1 MKVLVLGATG
11 GTGSHI
17 LRVALSA
24 GHDVTVLVRDASSLD
39 VTEGVRVLTGDATSA
54 EDVRAAVAGQDAVL
68 NAIGSRNMRHPVEV
82 EVGRALLS
90 AMHDAG
96 VDRLVVCSAFGVGE
110 SQTDANT
117 FQKMFF
123 HTVLGKVYAAK
134 DVADAEVRESGLDW
148 TLVYPTRLTDDPA
161 TGSLATG
168 ERLPQGAG
176 NHVTRADV
184 ARFMLAQLTDAT
196 WSRKIVVVTGA
207 TD

>member
-11 GTGSHI
+11 GTGSHV

-82 EVGRALLS
+82 EVGRALLP

-110 SQTDANT
+110 SQADATT

-168 ERLPQGAG
+168 ERLLQGAG
-176 NHVTRADV
+176 SHVTRADV

>member
-11 GTGSHI
+11 GTGSHV

-24 GHDVTVLVRDASSLD
+24 GHEVTVLVRDASTLD
-39 VTEGVRVLTGDATSA
+39 VTDGVRVLTGDATSA

-68 NAIGSRNMRHPVEV
+68 NAIGSRNIRHPVEV
-82 EVGRALLS
+82 EVGRALLP
-90 AMHDAG
+90 AMRDAA
-96 VDRLVVCSAFGVGE
+96 VDRLVVCSAFGVGD
-110 SQTDANT
+110 SQADANT
-117 FQKMFF
+117 LQRMFF

-134 DVADAEVRESGLDW
+134 EVADAEVRTSGLDW

-176 NHVTRADV
+176 IHVTRADV
-184 ARFMLAQLTDAT
+184 ARFMLAQLTDST
-196 WSRKIVVVTGA
+196 WSRKTVVVTGA
-207 TD
+207 AG

>member
-11 GTGSHI
+11 GTGSHV

-24 GHDVTVLVRDASSLD
+24 GHEVTVLVRDASALD
-39 VTEGVRVLTGDATSA
+39 VTDGVR
-54 EDVRAAVAGQDAVL
+54 VL
-68 NAIGSRNMRHPVEV
+68 NAIGSRNIRHPVEV
-82 EVGRALLS
+82 EVGRALLPAMRDS
-90 AMHDAG
+90 A
-96 VDRLVVCSAFGVGE
+96 VDRLVVCSAFGVGD
-110 SQTDANT
+110 SQADANT
-117 FQKMFF
+117 LQKMFF

-176 NHVTRADV
+176 IHVTRADV

-196 WSRKIVVVTGA
+196 WSRKTVVVTGA
-207 TD
+207 AD

>member
-11 GTGSHI
+11 GTGSHV

-39 VTEGVRVLTGDATSA
+39 VTDGVRVLTGDATSPD
-54 EDVRAAVAGQDAVL
+54 EVRAAVADQDAVL
-68 NAIGSRNMRHPVEV
+68 SAVGSRNIRHPVEV
-82 EVGRALLS
+82 EVGRALLP
-90 AMHDAG
+90 AMREAG
-96 VDRLVVCSAFGVGE
+96 VDRLVVCSAFGVGD
-110 SQTDANT
+110 SQDDANT
-117 FQKMFF
+117 LQKVFF

-134 DVADAEVRESGLDW
+134 EVADAEVRESGLDW

-168 ERLPQGAG
+168 ERLAQGAG
-176 NHVTRADV
+176 SHVTRADV

-196 WSRKIVVVTGA
+196 WSRKTVVVTGA
-207 TD
+207 AD

>member
-11 GTGSHI
+11 GTGSHV

-82 EVGRALLS
+82 EVGRALLP

-96 VDRLVVCSAFGVGE
+96 VDRLVVGSAFGVGE
-110 SQTDANT
+110 SQADANT

-176 NHVTRADV
+176 SHVTRADV

-207 TD
+207 AD

>member
-11 GTGSHI
+11 GTGSHV

-24 GHDVTVLVRDASSLD
+24 GHEVTVLVRDASTLD
-39 VTEGVRVLTGDATSA
+39 VTDGVRVLTGDATSA

-68 NAIGSRNMRHPVEV
+68 NAIGSRNVRHPVEV
-82 EVGRALLS
+82 EVGRALLP
-90 AMHDAG
+90 AMRDAA
-96 VDRLVVCSAFGVGE
+96 VDRLVVCSAFGVGDT
-110 SQTDANT
+110 QADANT
-117 FQKMFF
+117 LQRMFF

-134 DVADAEVRESGLDW
+134 EVADAEVRTSGLDW

-176 NHVTRADV
+176 IHVTRADV
-184 ARFMLAQLTDAT
+184 ARFMLAQLTDST
-196 WSRKIVVVTGA
+196 WSRKTVVVTGA
-207 TD
+207 AG

>member
-11 GTGSHI
+11 GTGSHV

-24 GHDVTVLVRDASSLD
+24 GHEVTVLVRDASTLD
-39 VTEGVRVLTGDATSA
+39 VTDGVRVLTGDATSA

-68 NAIGSRNMRHPVEV
+68 DAIGSRNIRHPVEV
-82 EVGRALLS
+82 EVGRALLP
-90 AMHDAG
+90 AMRDAA
-96 VDRLVVCSAFGVGE
+96 VDRLVVCSAFGVGD
-110 SQTDANT
+110 SQADANT
-117 FQKMFF
+117 LQRMFF

-134 DVADAEVRESGLDW
+134 EVADAEVRTSGLDW

-176 NHVTRADV
+176 IHVTRADV
-184 ARFMLAQLTDAT
+184 ARFMLAQLTDST
-196 WSRKIVVVTGA
+196 WSRKTVVVTGA
-207 TD
+207 AG

>member
-11 GTGSHI
+11 GTGSHV

-24 GHDVTVLVRDASSLD
+24 GHEVTVLVRDASALD
-39 VTEGVRVLTGDATSA
+39 VTDGVRVLTGDATSA
-54 EDVRAAVAGQDAVL
+54 EDVRAAVVGQDAVL
-68 NAIGSRNMRHPVEV
+68 NAIGSRNIRHPVEV
-82 EVGRALLS
+82 EVGRALLPAMRDS
-90 AMHDAG
+90 A
-96 VDRLVVCSAFGVGE
+96 VDRLVVCSAFGVGD
-110 SQTDANT
+110 SQADANT
-117 FQKMFF
+117 LQKMFF

-176 NHVTRADV
+176 IHVTRADV

>member
-11 GTGSHI
+11 GTGSHV

-82 EVGRALLS
+82 EVGRALLP

-96 VDRLVVCSAFGVGE
+96 VDRLVVC
-110 SQTDANT
+110 
-117 FQKMFF
+117 
-123 HTVLGKVYAAK
+123 
-134 DVADAEVRESGLDW
+134 
-148 TLVYPTRLTDDPA
+148 
-161 TGSLATG
+161 
-168 ERLPQGAG
+168 
-176 NHVTRADV
+176 
-184 ARFMLAQLTDAT
+184 
-196 WSRKIVVVTGA
+196 
-207 TD
+207 

>member
-11 GTGSHI
+11 GTGSHV

-24 GHDVTVLVRDASSLD
+24 GHEVTVLVRDASTLD
-39 VTEGVRVLTGDATSA
+39 VTDGVRVLTGDATSA

-68 NAIGSRNMRHPVEV
+68 NAIGSRNVRHPVEV
-82 EVGRALLS
+82 EVGRALLP
-90 AMHDAG
+90 AMRDAA
-96 VDRLVVCSAFGVGE
+96 VDRLVVCSAFGVGD
-110 SQTDANT
+110 SQADANT
-117 FQKMFF
+117 LQRMFF

-134 DVADAEVRESGLDW
+134 EVADAEVRTSGLDW

-176 NHVTRADV
+176 IHVTRADV
-184 ARFMLAQLTDAT
+184 ARFMLAQLTDST
-196 WSRKIVVVTGA
+196 WSRKTVVVTGA
-207 TD
+207 AG

>member
-11 GTGSHI
+11 GTGSHV

-24 GHDVTVLVRDASSLD
+24 GHEVTVLVRDASTLD
-39 VTEGVRVLTGDATSA
+39 VTDGVRVLTGDATSA

-68 NAIGSRNMRHPVEV
+68 NAIGSRNIRHPVEV
-82 EVGRALLS
+82 EVGRALLP
-90 AMHDAG
+90 AMRDAA
-96 VDRLVVCSAFGVGE
+96 VDRLVVCSAFGVGDT
-110 SQTDANT
+110 QADANT
-117 FQKMFF
+117 LQRMFF

-134 DVADAEVRESGLDW
+134 EVADAEVRTSGLDW

-176 NHVTRADV
+176 IHVTRADV
-184 ARFMLAQLTDAT
+184 ARFMLAQLTDST
-196 WSRKIVVVTGA
+196 WSRKTVVVTGA
-207 TD
+207 AG

>member
-11 GTGSHI
+11 GTGSHV

-24 GHDVTVLVRDASSLD
+24 GHEVTVLVRDASTLD
-39 VTEGVRVLTGDATSA
+39 VTDGVRVLTGDATSA

-82 EVGRALLS
+82 EVGRALLP
-90 AMHDAG
+90 AMRDAA
-96 VDRLVVCSAFGVGE
+96 VDRLVVCSAFGVGD
-110 SQTDANT
+110 SQADANT
-117 FQKMFF
+117 LQKMFF

-134 DVADAEVRESGLDW
+134 EVADAEVRESGLDW

-168 ERLPQGAG
+168 ERLPRGAG
-176 NHVTRADV
+176 IHVTRADV

-196 WSRKIVVVTGA
+196 WSRKTVVVTGA
-207 TD
+207 AD